1 MSNHENGS
9 MTAKMQNGNGKNV
22 TTPMTLAA
30 VREELKGVK
39 GKKYWRSLDELG
51 GYGRVSGGC
60 RERIPVCRAGVGGP
74 G

>member
-30 VREELKGVK
+30 VREELRGVK
-39 GKKYWRSLDELG
+39 GKKYWRSLD
-51 GYGRVSGGC
+51 
-60 RERIPVCRAGVGGP
+60 
-74 G
+74 